1 MDVGNSSSAASA
13 APSSDLSDFTSE
25 FEEKIRNI
33 SGTLQVQI
41 VSEVLNTLPTA
52 RSFPKNFAQKESKI
66 RYRPFLPADDRFSS
80 LCSGTYKL
88 KCEVPGSIPGHD
100 GYHFTALL
108 PNLF

>member
-41 VSEVLNTLPTA
+41 ASEILDTLYTDN
-52 RSFPKNFAQKESKI
+52 R
-66 RYRPFLPADDRFSS
+66 
-80 LCSGTYKL
+80 L
-88 KCEVPGSIPGHD
+88 K
-100 GYHFTALL
+100 
-108 PNLF
+108 

>member
-41 VSEVLNTLPTA
+41 VSLVSEVLNTLPTA
-52 RSFPKNFAQKESKI
+52 RSFPKNFAQKQSKI
-66 RYRPFLPADDRFSS
+66 
-80 LCSGTYKL
+80 
-88 KCEVPGSIPGHD
+88 SIS
-100 GYHFTALL
+100 T
-108 PNLF
+108 